1 MNPDSLSSDS
11 HKAPHGS
18 LTLPADAD
26 VIRDELVALAQDDVD
41 VFDGRV
47 FSLAYVPDP
56 ATRALSDEA
65 YRMFAHSNAL
75 NTDAFPSLR
84 RMQSDVVS
92 QLLRWTHAP
101 DGAAGFM
108 TSGGTESLI
117 LAVRSALKVRLS
129 CSSGVQFR
137 ANVVLPTSAHAAFE
151 KAAEYFDIESRRIEV
166 KPDWRADVASMADAV
181 DDETILLVG
190 SAPQYPQGVIDP
202 LAELSELA
210 RCRQL
215 PLHVDACMGGVTLTF
230 LERAGE
236 SVPLWDFRLD
246 GVTSLSVDLHKYGY
260 TAKGAGVLL
269 YRDKHRRA
277 AQTFV
282 TDNWLGGLY
291 GSSGILGTKSG
302 GPIASAWAV
311 MRNLGDIGYQ
321 ELTMRGRRAAQRLAD
336 HIEGHELLTLRSRP
350 DSTLVSFGTRR
361 DDESIYAIADELRAK
376 GWYLDRQGPPP
387 SLHAT
392 VNAVHESVMTQFL
405 RDLDDAAHNVST
417 TGATGGTS
425 AYGTVE

>member
-1 MNPDSLSSDS
+1 
-11 HKAPHGS
+11 
-18 LTLPADAD
+18 
-26 VIRDELVALAQDDVD
+26 
-41 VFDGRV
+41 
-47 FSLAYVPDP
+47 
-56 ATRALSDEA
+56 
-65 YRMFAHSNAL
+65 
-75 NTDAFPSLR
+75 
-84 RMQSDVVS
+84 
-92 QLLRWTHAP
+92 
-101 DGAAGFM
+101 
-108 TSGGTESLI
+108 
-117 LAVRSALKVRLS
+117 
-129 CSSGVQFR
+129 
-137 ANVVLPTSAHAAFE
+137 
-151 KAAEYFDIESRRIEV
+151 
-166 KPDWRADVASMADAV
+166 
-181 DDETILLVG
+181 
-190 SAPQYPQGVIDP
+190 
-202 LAELSELA
+202 
-210 RCRQL
+210 
-215 PLHVDACMGGVTLTF
+215 
-230 LERAGE
+230 
-236 SVPLWDFRLD
+236 
-246 GVTSLSVDLHKYGY
+246 
-260 TAKGAGVLL
+260 L

-311 MRNLGDIGYQ
+311 MRHLGDIGYQ

-350 DSTLVSFGTRR
+350 DSTLVSFGTRC

-425 AYGTVE
+425 AYGTLE

>member
-1 MNPDSLSSDS
+1 MSQDPFSSGPQGMSPDSL
-11 HKAPHGS
+11 AIP
-18 LTLPADAD
+18 TD
-26 VIRDELVALAQDDVD
+26 VDIVRNELIEVARDDVD
-41 VFDGRV
+41 VFNGRV
-47 FSLAYVPDP
+47 FSLAYVPDL
-56 ATRALSDEA
+56 ATRTLSDDA
-65 YRMFAHSNAL
+65 YRMFAHTNGL

-92 QLLRWTHAP
+92 QLLSWTHAP

-117 LAVRSALKVRLS
+117 LAVRSALKMRLS
-129 CSSGVQFR
+129 SRPGFRSR
-137 ANVVLPTSAHAAFE
+137 ANMVLPTSAHAAFE
-151 KAAEYFDIESRRIEV
+151 KAAEYFDIESRRV
-166 KPDWRADVASMADAV
+166 DVRPDWRANVDLIADAI
-181 DDETILLVG
+181 DSDTILLVG
-190 SAPQYPQGVIDP
+190 SAPQYPQGVVDP
-202 LAELSELA
+202 IADLSELA
-210 RCRQL
+210 RSHHL

-236 SVPLWDFRLD
+236 HVPLWDFRLD

-269 YRDKHRRA
+269 YRDKQRRA

-311 MRNLGDIGYQ
+311 MRHLGDSGYQ
-321 ELTMRGRRAAQRLAD
+321 ELTVSARRAAQRLAD
-336 HIEGHELLTLRSRP
+336 HIDGHEALTLRSLP
-350 DSTLVSFGTRR
+350 DSTLVSFGTRN
-361 DDESIYAIADELRAK
+361 DNESIFAIGDNLRAK

-392 VNAVHESVMTQFL
+392 VNSIHETVMTQFIH
-405 RDLDDAAHNVST
+405 DLDSAVRTVSA
-417 TGATGGTS
+417 TGATGGRG